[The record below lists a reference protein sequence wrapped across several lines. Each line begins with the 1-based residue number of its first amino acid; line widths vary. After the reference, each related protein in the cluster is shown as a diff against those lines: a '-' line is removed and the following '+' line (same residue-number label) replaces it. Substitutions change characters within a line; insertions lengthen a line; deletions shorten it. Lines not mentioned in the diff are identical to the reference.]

1 MNYLKHQIL
10 MHITDTGELD
20 GGLAEVLKNSL
31 IGGKGLI
38 LR

>member
-20 GGLAEVLKNSL
+20 ASFGWGLKKYKE
-31 IGGKGLI
+31 
-38 LR
+38 RQQH